1 MELKKYVGI
10 TSLFVDNPKNIVDI
24 GKEFVDKASGFVGI
38 KKYVGITSLFVDNP
52 KNIVDI
58 GREFVDKASEIVGIK
73 KVCRY
78 HEFICR

>member
-1 MELKKYVGI
+1 MQRFVGTDGAI
-10 TSLFVDNPKNIVDI
+10 
-24 GKEFVDKASGFVGI
+24 VGI

-52 KNIVDI
+52 KNFVDI
-58 GREFVDKASEIVGIK
+58 GREFVDKASEIVGTK